1 MDIERTAQ
9 VSPVLSAQ
17 RTANTHEMKAVKM
30 ANEHI
35 EAEGQAALMLIQSV
49 PAATELAGNNINV
62 TA

>member
-17 RTANTHEMKAVKM
+17 RTANTHAMKAVKM
-30 ANEHI
+30 TNEAV

-49 PAATELAGNNINV
+49 PSADGMVGNSVNV
-62 TA
+62 KA